1 MNKLSCVSGR
11 LDFRRSL
18 ARFSP
23 VFGPVRGK
31 GAGSFP
37 ERRLVIE
44 PTFLAEKNISFIKK
58 IRSLRLHVSTAVLV

>member
-18 ARFSP
+18 ARSSP
-23 VFGPVRGK
+23 VLGPVRGK

-44 PTFLAEKNISFIKK
+44 PTFLAEKKTYLS
-58 IRSLRLHVSTAVLV
+58 